1 MSRAAK
7 PISQAAKPMSQAVK
21 LVGQAVKPAD
31 QATERENRAA
41 KRRPRLDAASMMVHL
56 FLLLFLAVVL
66 PCGDAYP
73 YFTSSSRPGANIEEF
88 ELVES
93 VPVETS
99 LDNADIRNT
108 HEVWLEMI
116 SGAASTLDIEQ
127 FYVSDAPGE
136 PLEDIIGAIV
146 DAAQRGVRV
155 RFIVDSKMYRT
166 YPERVDWL
174 SKQKNIQ
181 VREIDMASISGG
193 VMHAK
198 YFVVDRKQLFLGSQ
212 NFDWR
217 ALKHIH
223 EIGCRVRS
231 EKLSSIFSDL
241 FEFDWKLASHG
252 SEKTEARGT
261 AAKGQNEKAS
271 GTTGL
276 RYRVPLSGLVDVP
289 YPHGTILPKYGSKDS
304 IEIWPVYGPR
314 GFIPD
319 GRLWDEQKIVA
330 LIDSARH
337 EIDVQLLT
345 YSTISDNEYYPVL
358 DNALRSAAAR
368 GVLVKLIASDWAKV
382 HPKIDCLKSLA
393 VIPNIQIKLSTIPQ
407 WSGGFIPYAR
417 VEHCKYM
424 VVDGKASWIGSSN
437 WEKEYFYNL
446 RNVGL
451 VMKSAA
457 IAEMLREIFYKSWD
471 SEYAYTIRPEEEYIP
486 PKRAE

>member
-1 MSRAAK
+1 M
-7 PISQAAKPMSQAVK
+7 
-21 LVGQAVKPAD
+21 
-31 QATERENRAA
+31 NRTA
-41 KRRPRLDAASMMVHL
+41 KRGPRLGVASMRAYVF
-56 FLLLFLAVVL
+56 FLLLLVVVL
-66 PCGDAYP
+66 PCRDAYP
-73 YFTSSSRPGANIEEF
+73 YSTGSSRPGAGEIEEF

-116 SGAASTLDIEQ
+116 NGATRTLDVEQ

-136 PLEDIIGAIV
+136 PLEDILGAIV
-146 DAAQRGVRV
+146 DAGQRGVRV
-155 RFIVDSKMYRT
+155 RFIVDFKMYRT

-174 SKQKNIQ
+174 SKQKNME
-181 VREIDMASISGG
+181 VRKIDMARISGG

-198 YFVVDRKQLFLGSQ
+198 YFVVDGKQIFLGSQ

-231 EKLSSIFSDL
+231 KELARILSDL
-241 FEFDWKLASHG
+241 FEFDWKLARHVSK
-252 SEKTEARGT
+252 KTDTRGT
-261 AAKGQNEKAS
+261 AARGQKEKVL
-271 GTTGL
+271 GTTGR
-276 RYRVPLSGLVDVP
+276 RYRLPLGGLVDVP

-304 IEIWPVYGPR
+304 IEIWPVYSPR

-319 GRLWDEQKIVA
+319 GRLWDEQKIIA

-345 YSTISDNEYYPVL
+345 YSTISENEYYPVL

-368 GVLVKLIASDWAKV
+368 GVLVKLIVSDWAKV
-382 HPKIDCLKSLA
+382 YPKIDCLKSLA
-393 VIPNIQIKLSTIPQ
+393 VIPNIQVKLSTIPQ

-437 WEKEYFYNL
+437 WEKEYFYKL
-446 RNVGL
+446 RNVGI
-451 VMKSAA
+451 VVKSVA

-471 SEYAYTIRPEEEYIP
+471 SEYSYGVRPCEEYVP
-486 PKRAE
+486 PKRTE